1 MGVSKKH
8 KIVLYALCHYLQECN
23 KRFSDAP
30 LSMSVSKISFIEMA
44 KKAKICDKSIR
55 ALYKNLEDLENKKYL
70 NYSSR
75 QLRLT
80 QKGLGLYNKINRE
93 VGPFV
98 NITKSDVSKFTKGQV
113 VFR

>member
-1 MGVSKKH
+1 MGVSRKH

-30 LSMSVSKISFIEMA
+30 LSISVSKIGFIEMT
-44 KKAKICDKSIR
+44 KKAKTCDKSIR
-55 ALYKNLEDLENKKYL
+55 ALYKNLEDLEKKKYL
-70 NYSSR
+70 NYRNR
-75 QLRLT
+75 QLSLT
-80 QKGLGLYNKINRE
+80 KKGLGLLNKINKE

-98 NITKSDVSKFTKGQV
+98 SIVKSDVSKFTKGQG